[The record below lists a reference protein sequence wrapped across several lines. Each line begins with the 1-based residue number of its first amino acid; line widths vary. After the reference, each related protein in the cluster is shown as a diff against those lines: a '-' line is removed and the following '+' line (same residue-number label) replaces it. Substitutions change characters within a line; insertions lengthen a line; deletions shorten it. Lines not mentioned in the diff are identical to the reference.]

1 MKFTAKQIAAY
12 IDGQIIGNEEAEV
25 YTFAKIEEGTPGAL
39 SFLAN
44 PKYTDYIYST

>member
-25 YTFAKIEEGTPGAL
+25 YTFAKIEGKSCVFLNPFEL
-39 SFLAN
+39 IISFKVISL
-44 PKYTDYIYST
+44 